1 MISRADFERYL
12 EYRWGKYHEHVRKL
26 RPIQANYAC
35 SWLKADLARRVRDRM
50 DPIYYTCDEP
60 ILINGATF
68 EIRRYYDDIDNP
80 FDGVIKLVDR
90 YSCDGDDPPSNSG
103 VFKLGSVRRDGYFT
117 LEYDEEQ
124 MYEDARKYASKGVAR
139 RIAALD
145 RASTVEWARN
155 VVRGDITFTSF
166 CITCKELPD
175 FNEWRGP
182 FEDSQ
187 EDEMHAEI
195 EDVLRSALS
204 QISALKDSP

>member
-26 RPIQANYAC
+26 RPIRANYAC
-35 SWLKADLARRVRDRM
+35 SWLKADIARRVRERF
-50 DPIYYTCDEP
+50 DPIYYTFNGP
-60 ILINGATF
+60 NLIKGATF
-68 EIRRYYDDIDNP
+68 EIKLYYDGIDNP

-103 VFKLGSVRRDGYFT
+103 IFKLGSVRRDGYFT

-124 MYEDARKYASKGVAR
+124 IYQDACKYASKGVAR

-145 RASTVEWARN
+145 RASTVEWVRN
-155 VVRGDITFTSF
+155 VVRGSITFTSF
-166 CITCKELPD
+166 YITCKELPD
-175 FNEWRGP
+175 FSEWLGP

-187 EDEMHAEI
+187 EDEMRAEI
-195 EDVLRSALS
+195 KDALRSALS